1 MLFLT
6 RKAGQ
11 AVIINDNIEV
21 NVIEITG
28 KTVKLGFKFPQTE
41 RVLRQ
46 ELFERIKS
54 ETAAAAFTSNNSGD
68 NIATEMPAHV
78 SNLESVIKDVFKKT
92 NSNNTDD

>member
-11 AVIINDNIEV
+11 AVMINDNIEI

-28 KTVKLGFKFPQTE
+28 KTVKLGFNFPATE

-46 ELFERIKS
+46 ELYERIKS
-54 ETAAAAFTSNNSGD
+54 ETEVAASTMG
-68 NIATEMPAHV
+68 NINDSITLKFAEQTAV
-78 SNLESVIKDVFKKT
+78 LEKAVTDTLKDHHHKEH
-92 NSNNTDD
+92 